1 MSRVR
6 GMSQRRPTFRAG
18 NSPLAQSSRMVFSE
32 NGRICAASFG
42 VITSGRSAIKIL
54 QEGVFASGS

>member
-1 MSRVR
+1 MSSVR

-32 NGRICAASFG
+32 NGKTFAASFG
-42 VITSGRSAIKIL
+42 VITSGRLVIRDL
-54 QEGVFASGS
+54 QEGVAVSDA